1 MLTMPSSSIGAR
13 RMQRHESY
21 PGATAPARLLIC
33 DDQKL
38 IRTLVRQMLKG
49 VPSIQVVGEAADGP
63 SAVLRACELRPDL
76 VLMDLSMPGL
86 DGSEATRRLMARCPE
101 IRVLAFSA
109 DPTTASMRKMFN
121 AGARG
126 YLIKTGDPAE
136 LVAALELVHAGGC
149 FISAP
154 TNQGAVGPRHD

>member
-1 MLTMPSSSIGAR
+1 MPTPSIGANWGVSE
-13 RMQRHESY
+13 ESY
-21 PGATAPARLLIC
+21 PGAQARARLLVC

-38 IRTLVRQMLKG
+38 IRTRVRQMLKG
-49 VPSIQVVGEAADGP
+49 VASIEIVGEAADGP
-63 SAVLRACELRPDL
+63 SAVLMACQLRPDL

-86 DGSEATRRLMARCPE
+86 DGSEATRQLLARCPE

-109 DPTTASMRKMFN
+109 DSTTASMRKMFN

-154 TNQGAVGPRHD
+154 TNPSAVAPRHD